1 MTNLLYT
8 IIGGDLIVITV
19 FFALYLFKRLSGK
32 YAAIITSLLTLLVF
46 LPLSIL
52 NWPGGDVFAMH
63 IAIYMVT
70 IYLLGIITS
79 YREKRIAEGDSG
91 KVGFHWGP
99 VAIIAFFVVFI
110 TLDTIFVAVATQGL
124 GNEWMQRLFPKQDES
139 VRVESNFPGTVAND
153 YQKQQAQYNAY
164 LEQMEEQNSRG
175 WKITK
180 GWQSTPWA
188 MQQNTFLLH
197 MKDKQGIAIE
207 NAVIKGR
214 FLHPSNSKR
223 DIQFEMKERQPGL
236 YAIDLIMPH
245 GGRWDLYLQIW
256 QGELYYESQS
266 HTVVNTH

>member
-19 FFALYLFKRLSGK
+19 FFAFYVFKRMTGK
-32 YAAIITSLLTLLVF
+32 YAAIITALLTLLVYV
-46 LPLSIL
+46 PISIL

-79 YREKRIAEGDSG
+79 YREKRITAEGID

-99 VAIIAFFVVFI
+99 AAIIAFFVVFI

-124 GNEWMQRLFPKQDES
+124 GSEWMQRLFPKQNDS

-153 YQKQQAQYNAY
+153 YQKQQAQYNEY
-164 LEQMEEQNSRG
+164 LEQMQEQSSRG
-175 WKITK
+175 WKIKK
-180 GWQSTPWA
+180 GWQSDPWA
-188 MQQNTFLLH
+188 MKQNTFLLQLQ
-197 MKDKQGIAIE
+197 DKQGKAID
-207 NAVIKGR
+207 NATIKGR

-223 DIQFEMKERQPGL
+223 DISFELKEVEPGL
-236 YAIDLIMPH
+236 YAIDLIMPV

-256 QGELYYESQS
+256 HGEDYYESQS
-266 HTVVNTH
+266 HTMVNSR